1 MLRMDLKTRKQMK
14 KYHVQNYVKFKKD
27 MAEAIKRVPNV
38 DYKDLSRDQM
48 IIQFLPLVEKLARR
62 FSTSQQASG
71 VMSIMDI
78 IQEGNYGL
86 CAGVD
91 RIDWDTIL
99 DSENQAKTLKSFL
112 AKRIKG
118 AIRREIDK
126 NRGSMRIP
134 EHKLNEI
141 RKDFGE
147 DKKMVSLFFNS
158 VFTSLDAGTP
168 EQQAKAYN
176 IPDNIKEYNKEML
189 SAYIKSLMLQ
199 YLNPKEFQVLRLSYG
214 LDCDKHSAKQIADI
228 LGIKGTSSYVRV
240 SQLKKQAIDK
250 LVENVPYSQV
260 VDYL

>member
-1 MLRMDLKTRKQMK
+1 MDLKTRKQMK